1 MPTVVRVQ
9 YNLPDAQFL
18 NEMLRDDLILRYVKD
33 DYNRSEHCLE
43 FYDTDNWALMS
54 RGFSL
59 GVTRSLTIPVIE
71 LQQGLRPKPGAPGYY
86 SFPGFY
92 EGRQYIAPYEQEG
105 ELIAPLMQ
113 RGAPEAFRETASA
126 APLQKWFSTISD
138 RLSTT
143 LYLPDRTRVDMA
155 FDHAELVVEDKR
167 QPSYFLFFE
176 LLFGDIGLLLN
187 YCEQVAEHFQ
197 LSPVQ
202 LSRQQQALRLL
213 RSR

>member
-1 MPTVVRVQ
+1 MPSVVRVQ
-9 YNLPDAQFL
+9 YVLPDSQFL

-33 DYNRSEHCLE
+33 DYSRSEHCLE
-43 FYDTDNWALMS
+43 FYDTDNWSLMS

-59 GVTRSLTIPVIE
+59 GVTRTQDFPVIE
-71 LQQGLRPKPGAPGYY
+71 LQQGLRPTRDFPGY
-86 SFPGFY
+86 Y
-92 EGRQYIAPYEQEG
+92 EGRQFIAPFESSQD
-105 ELIAPLMQ
+105 LIEPLMH
-113 RGAPEAFRETASA
+113 RGAPESFREVASS
-126 APLQKWFSTISD
+126 APLERWFYTISH

-176 LLFGDIGLLLN
+176 LLFGKVDLLLN
-187 YCEQVAEHFQ
+187 YCQQVAEHFQ
-197 LSPVQ
+197 LPPVQ
-202 LSRQQQALRLL
+202 LSRQQMALRVL